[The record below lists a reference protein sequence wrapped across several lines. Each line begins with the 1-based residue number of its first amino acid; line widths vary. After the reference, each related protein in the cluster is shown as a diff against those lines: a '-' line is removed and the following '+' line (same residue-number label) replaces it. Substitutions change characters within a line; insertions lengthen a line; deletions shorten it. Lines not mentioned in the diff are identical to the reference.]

1 MRLPALH
8 SVLIGFISAGSMHAI
23 LKYRNRVQICG
34 TQPYDWNLNG
44 RMKRVYYVR
53 PALNPSH
60 GHGTKPVRVADAD
73 LATRHAMGTI
83 YHAQDRCDVNV
94 DGLTMF
100 CIAIPRLLRRLS
112 ATCACQTWSLEAH
125 TRLTPGSHALP
136 GCVTGQEGTVWMQAA
151 FRHKILAM
159 C

>member
-34 TQPYDWNLNG
+34 TQPYDWNLDG
-44 RMKRVYYVR
+44 RIKRVYYVR

-60 GHGTKPVRVADAD
+60 GYGTKPVRVADVD

-83 YHAQDRCDVNV
+83 FHARDRCNVNV

-100 CIAIPRLLRRLS
+100 ASLS
-112 ATCACQTWSLEAH
+112 LACYDVCPPPVPGAGAW
-125 TRLTPGSHALP
+125 RLTPGSHALP
-136 GCVTGQEGTVWMQAA
+136 GYATGQKGTVWMQAA